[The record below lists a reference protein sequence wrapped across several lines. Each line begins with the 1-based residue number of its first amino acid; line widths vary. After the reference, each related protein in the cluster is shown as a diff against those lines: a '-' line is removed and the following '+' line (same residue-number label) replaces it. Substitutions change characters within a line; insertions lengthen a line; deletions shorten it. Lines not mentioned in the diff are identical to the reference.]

1 MANLLFKVYFK
12 LNSTSLCKNLTNGI
26 KHSELAPFE
35 SYPASHR
42 VSQPGSVRPELTLQ
56 LSANRQS
63 DCLLQTTYL
72 YYLGLFAFLKED
84 YAEAE
89 KLFFQSL
96 SLCHKKYNKNVE

>member
-42 VSQPGSVRPELTLQ
+42 VSTSLPVEAALTHRADDGSF
-56 LSANRQS
+56 
-63 DCLLQTTYL
+63 DCVDDVSVLPRTIRVSEGGLRRGREALL
-72 YYLGLFAFLKED
+72 
-84 YAEAE
+84 
-89 KLFFQSL
+89 
-96 SLCHKKYNKNVE
+96 